1 MSPKFLFIFFI
12 VLFSYSKCDES
23 DLVKY
28 LKSFIQKNLP
38 NEIFIHVVEIFRNQE
53 HTFPDNYEKN
63 KIAFEN
69 HKPKIRANKGYIEDQ
84 SNYGDMQYGQLPL
97 SNNGCGLIA
106 TYNVLFDLTKNEN
119 IDFPAIIKDL
129 ESDGIILNGAFG
141 TSMVAIKDYFEKN
154 GFKAIG
160 SCKVE
165 EFNKIGEEYD
175 AMILTVYNNL
185 DDITGGMHFM
195 AITKQNG
202 VYKVHNNG
210 SRDGSKSYTSIDDVL
225 KKINSGKAKGVYLTG
240 VSNN

>member
-1 MSPKFLFIFFI
+1 
-12 VLFSYSKCDES
+12 
-23 DLVKY
+23 
-28 LKSFIQKNLP
+28 
-38 NEIFIHVVEIFRNQE
+38 
-53 HTFPDNYEKN
+53 
-63 KIAFEN
+63 
-69 HKPKIRANKGYIEDQ
+69 
-84 SNYGDMQYGQLPL
+84 MQYGQLPL

-202 VYKVHNNG
+202 VYKVHNNFIF
-210 SRDGSKSYTSIDDVL
+210 YTIIFIITMILSIIV
-225 KKINSGKAKGVYLTG
+225 KKICDLLTRKKENN
-240 VSNN
+240 VS